1 LRSSVHCTQGKTMT
15 TPTPEQLARL
25 REIALRTAL
34 DNARKTNAASV
45 NQRWMFDE
53 YINEQ
58 SVAILES
65 LLAVWREA
73 QEEVEFFRKQ
83 AQCNEQIIIQH
94 RADKHQLETLLKDYQ
109 GALKSTTDLA
119 QDRTKE
125 MLRLEASLR
134 LAVSAMEKITCQCD
148 YLKRLQVQ
156 SICFRCT
163 TLSTIRANHPQLM
176 EGEK

>member
-1 LRSSVHCTQGKTMT
+1 MT

-65 LLAVWREA
+65 LLTVWREA
-73 QEEVEFFRKQ
+73 QGE
-83 AQCNEQIIIQH
+83 
-94 RADKHQLETLLKDYQ
+94 KHQ
-109 GALKSTTDLA
+109 
-119 QDRTKE
+119 
-125 MLRLEASLR
+125 LEASLR
-134 LAVSAMEKITCQCD
+134 LAVEALGKITCQCD
-148 YLKRLQVQ
+148 YLKRLQVE
-156 SICFRCT
+156 SICFRCR
-163 TLSTIRANHPQLM
+163 TLSTIRANHPGLFPVEPKTPQSQ
-176 EGEK
+176 